1 MPKLSERSA
10 LGGRTFDTDELHIV
24 RSLASYRM
32 ALSSLFT
39 HPRIPIRTTS
49 GDIERVLFRK
59 DPNGS
64 TDGILQD
71 GDILIYVDRGDERMI
86 VGMALAEV
94 SSFPTDLED
103 TSKFMRFIDTSALL

>member
-39 HPRIPIRTTS
+39 HPRIPIRVTN
-49 GDIERVLFRK
+49 GDSERVVFRK
-59 DPNGS
+59 DPDGNTS
-64 TDGILQD
+64 GILQD
-71 GDILIYVDRGDERMI
+71 GDFLIYVDKGDNRMI
-86 VGMALAEV
+86 IGMAIDEV
-94 SSFPTDLED
+94 SAFPSELED
-103 TSKFMRFIDTSALL
+103 SSKFMRFIDTTALL